1 MGLLGE
7 WFFARVLNCVP
18 TAQGPVNV
26 GRDSGFSCPAHPGG
40 ISVCVCVCERERK
53 RERERETETETEG
66 FTYIVKAELPVF
78 VTVDSAAGTQ
88 DQR

>member
-53 RERERETETETEG
+53 RERERETETETETSPSRG
-66 FTYIVKAELPVF
+66 N
-78 VTVDSAAGTQ
+78 
-88 DQR
+88 